1 MNGALRILLVLAA
14 IVLVHPSLHA
24 QRRVSL
30 REFLDLVERNHPTIR
45 AANLEPELAEA
56 EVRSA
61 LGRFDP
67 FFAFNYESK
76 VKSGNDKLT
85 VLEGSIEQPL
95 DMLFGP
101 KIKAGFQR
109 GTGFSINPE
118 DLTATAGEASLGVS
132 MPLLQGIFTD
142 ARRNNLRKA
151 ELRPDLALAQQR
163 IERNALLRTGALRF
177 LDWSEAAEL
186 VSVADTL
193 LELARRRQSFIIR
206 RSISGESALID
217 STEAAQEVRRR
228 EGERLRTLR
237 MAEQFAVDVKG
248 LIFADN
254 GIQIPDPFDAP
265 TGLTG
270 RPDSART
277 TDRAIN
283 VAFAARPELR
293 RVEIALQTARLDST
307 LAREFMRPN
316 LELDAGVVAFDA
328 GQPSAIDYKIGLKMQ
343 QPLFFRQASAGV
355 QTTSVAVDRAEFA
368 LQLMRRLVEID
379 VRNSMIAI
387 ERSLERLT
395 IAQEEV
401 RLALIM
407 VNAEQQRF
415 TAGDASLLTLNLRE
429 RFYGEALQRLVSAKA
444 DVERANI
451 SLLWAMGI
459 I

>member
-1 MNGALRILLVLAA
+1 MSLRILLILVVAA
-14 IVLVHPSLHA
+14 LIQQTSHA
-24 QRRVSL
+24 QRRVGL

-45 AANLEPELAEA
+45 AANLEPELADA
-56 EVRSA
+56 DVRSA

-67 FFAFNYESK
+67 FLAFNYESK
-76 VKSGNDKLT
+76 VKSGSDKLT

-132 MPLLQGIFTD
+132 VPLLQGIFTD

-151 ELRPDLALAQQR
+151 ELRPDLARAQQR

-186 VSVADTL
+186 VAVADTL
-193 LELARRRQSFIIR
+193 LELARRRQNFIIR

-270 RPDSART
+270 RPDSSRT
-277 TDRAIN
+277 TDRAID

-293 RVEIALQTARLDST
+293 RVELALQTARLDST

-328 GQPSAIDYKIGLKMQ
+328 GQPSALDYKVGLRMQ

-368 LQLMRRLVEID
+368 VQLMRRLVEID
-379 VRNSMIAI
+379 VRNTMIAI

-444 DVERANI
+444 DVERANV